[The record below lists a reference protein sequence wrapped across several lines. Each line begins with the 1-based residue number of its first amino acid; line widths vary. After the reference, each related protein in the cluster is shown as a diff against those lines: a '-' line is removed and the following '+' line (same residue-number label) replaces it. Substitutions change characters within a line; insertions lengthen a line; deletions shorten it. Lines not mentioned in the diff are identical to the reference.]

1 MKTCKY
7 GTFIFSWSYTWL
19 TGASS
24 ANVFKLISGWDI
36 CFLLVSSPVCL
47 FFIYFLTKCVRFS
60 MILVLQ
66 FFCLPSMDVRVLRY
80 IILSAADGNCKDRWN
95 IGVRDGISFV
105 FGEMPERT
113 IRPNKMEMLNALQ
126 VSQNFHWNAIENVHA
141 LWIVPKR
148 IKYTLSTCN
157 SVKTT
162 SRCVMRVH
170 RANRRWMKWLSDW

>member
-7 GTFIFSWSYTWL
+7 GTFIFSWSYRRFFCKHFQINLWL
-19 TGASS
+19 RHLFS
-24 ANVFKLISGWDI
+24 A
-36 CFLLVSSPVCL
+36 CFFSVCL
-47 FFIYFLTKCVRFS
+47 FFIYFLTKCVRFFDDS
-60 MILVLQ
+60 CSTIQ
-66 FFCLPSMDVRVLRY
+66 FCLPSMGVRVLRY

-95 IGVRDGISFV
+95 TGVKDGISSV

-113 IRPNKMEMLNALQ
+113 IGPNKMEILNALR
-126 VSQNFHWNAIENVHA
+126 VSQNFHWNTIENVHA
-141 LWIVPKR
+141 LRIVPKR
-148 IKYTLSTCN
+148 ITFTLSACN